1 MYASDRSG
9 NNSGMNSGNRS
20 PDRVTPLPF
29 SNGGG
34 EEYLRL
40 LREAQRES
48 KESSRVV
55 SLAGSRRDSPR
66 SSPKSPPNSPNN
78 EMATD
83 DDFKDIFI
91 NYYNT
96 IKEVDPVSGGP
107 RSKGT
112 WDWNSR
118 PDQCPPK
125 WVFVLLFVEEILN
138 FVFAE
143 FGSYR
148 SRRRWLVR
156 KATRF
161 DWPRSARI
169 PSSQRKSFTRC
180 WFPISSRCSSALAS
194 GEWLLRL
201 LLVKVRI

>member
-1 MYASDRSG
+1 MACCCVFYLYSINKTITHAAVATAFVSPLAHSDSWIEMYASDRSG
-9 NNSGMNSGNRS
+9 NNSGTLT
-20 PDRVTPLPF
+20 PTDRHTPLPF

-40 LREAQRES
+40 LREAARES

-78 EMATD
+78 ELATD

-96 IKEVDPVSGGP
+96 IKETVPGSG
-107 RSKGT
+107 KGT

-125 WVFVLLFVEEILN
+125 
-138 FVFAE
+138 
-143 FGSYR
+143 
-148 SRRRWLVR
+148 
-156 KATRF
+156 
-161 DWPRSARI
+161 
-169 PSSQRKSFTRC
+169 
-180 WFPISSRCSSALAS
+180 
-194 GEWLLRL
+194 
-201 LLVKVRI
+201 

>member
-1 MYASDRSG
+1 MSSSSSTDSWIEMYASDKSG

-34 EEYLRL
+34 EDYLRL
-40 LREAQRES
+40 LREAAKES

-78 EMATD
+78 ELATD

-91 NYYNT
+91 NYYKNFKDT
-96 IKEVDPVSGGP
+96 EHANQKRG
-107 RSKGT
+107 
-112 WDWNSR
+112 WDWSSR

-125 WVFVLLFVEEILN
+125 
-138 FVFAE
+138 
-143 FGSYR
+143 
-148 SRRRWLVR
+148 
-156 KATRF
+156 
-161 DWPRSARI
+161 
-169 PSSQRKSFTRC
+169 
-180 WFPISSRCSSALAS
+180 
-194 GEWLLRL
+194 
-201 LLVKVRI
+201 

>member
-1 MYASDRSG
+1 MYASG
-9 NNSGMNSGNRS
+9 NNSGMSSGNRS

-40 LREAQRES
+40 LREAARES

-96 IKEVDPVSGGP
+96 IKEADPCGNQQ
-107 RSKGT
+107 RKGT

-125 WVFVLLFVEEILN
+125 
-138 FVFAE
+138 
-143 FGSYR
+143 
-148 SRRRWLVR
+148 
-156 KATRF
+156 
-161 DWPRSARI
+161 
-169 PSSQRKSFTRC
+169 
-180 WFPISSRCSSALAS
+180 
-194 GEWLLRL
+194 
-201 LLVKVRI
+201 

>member
-1 MYASDRSG
+1 
-9 NNSGMNSGNRS
+9 MNSGNRS
-20 PDRVTPLPF
+20 PVSRVTPLPF

-96 IKEVDPVSGGP
+96 LKEADASALAQ
-107 RSKGT
+107 RKGT

-125 WVFVLLFVEEILN
+125 
-138 FVFAE
+138 
-143 FGSYR
+143 
-148 SRRRWLVR
+148 
-156 KATRF
+156 
-161 DWPRSARI
+161 
-169 PSSQRKSFTRC
+169 
-180 WFPISSRCSSALAS
+180 
-194 GEWLLRL
+194 
-201 LLVKVRI
+201 

>member
-96 IKEVDPVSGGP
+96 IKEVDPVSGGQ

-125 WVFVLLFVEEILN
+125 WVFN
-138 FVFAE
+138 F
-143 FGSYR
+143 
-148 SRRRWLVR
+148 L
-156 KATRF
+156 
-161 DWPRSARI
+161 
-169 PSSQRKSFTRC
+169 SF
-180 WFPISSRCSSALAS
+180 F
-194 GEWLLRL
+194 
-201 LLVKVRI
+201 

>member
-125 WVFVLLFVEEILN
+125 
-138 FVFAE
+138 
-143 FGSYR
+143 
-148 SRRRWLVR
+148 
-156 KATRF
+156 
-161 DWPRSARI
+161 
-169 PSSQRKSFTRC
+169 
-180 WFPISSRCSSALAS
+180 
-194 GEWLLRL
+194 
-201 LLVKVRI
+201 

>member
-1 MYASDRSG
+1 MHSTDSWIEMYASDRSG

-20 PDRVTPLPF
+20 PDRVTPLSLPF

-55 SLAGSRRDSPR
+55 SQAGSRRDSPR

-96 IKEVDPVSGGP
+96 IKDDASGGGVGHP
-107 RSKGT
+107 RKGA

-125 WVFVLLFVEEILN
+125 
-138 FVFAE
+138 
-143 FGSYR
+143 
-148 SRRRWLVR
+148 
-156 KATRF
+156 
-161 DWPRSARI
+161 
-169 PSSQRKSFTRC
+169 
-180 WFPISSRCSSALAS
+180 
-194 GEWLLRL
+194 
-201 LLVKVRI
+201 